1 MSNEVVSYI
10 INKILECCVYLIPI
24 FYRYILKAF
33 YRIMIITNMGNISNK
48 KYLRPVVISLLL
60 VTSVSVCSFIMSQ
73 QSFAEDYK
81 LDISIENNANVDTE
95 ADVSIKTEDDKV
107 DTTININ
114 DDTEKLKETI
124 SGEPGDKI
132 KVCLEESDDNS
143 KYCQT
148 KELPKDE
155 DSNVKFKLEYKD

>member
-1 MSNEVVSYI
+1 MDNI
-10 INKILECCVYLIPI
+10 IKDKNYL
-24 FYRYILKAF
+24 AF
-33 YRIMIITNMGNISNK
+33 NVTFI
-48 KYLRPVVISLLL
+48 ISLSMIATLFVSSFL
-60 VTSVSVCSFIMSQ
+60 VTQ

-81 LDISIENNANVDTE
+81 LDISIENDVNADSE

-107 DTTININ
+107 ETTVNIN

-124 SGEPGDKI
+124 TGEPGDNV

-155 DSNVKFKLEYKD
+155 DSTVKFKLEYKD

>member
-1 MSNEVVSYI
+1 MHNI
-10 INKILECCVYLIPI
+10 IKDKIYLGFNVTFI
-24 FYRYILKAF
+24 
-33 YRIMIITNMGNISNK
+33 
-48 KYLRPVVISLLL
+48 ISLSMIATLFVSSFL
-60 VTSVSVCSFIMSQ
+60 VSQ

-81 LDISIENNANVDTE
+81 LDISIENDANADSE
-95 ADVSIKTEDDKV
+95 ADVSIKTQDDKV
-107 DTTININ
+107 ETTVNIN

>member
-1 MSNEVVSYI
+1 MNNI
-10 INKILECCVYLIPI
+10 IKDKN
-24 FYRYILKAF
+24 
-33 YRIMIITNMGNISNK
+33 
-48 KYLRPVVISLLL
+48 YLRFNITFIISLSMIATLFVSSFL
-60 VTSVSVCSFIMSQ
+60 VT

-81 LDISIENNANVDTE
+81 LDISIENDANADSE

-107 DTTININ
+107 ETTVNIN

-124 SGEPGDKI
+124 SGEPGDNV
-132 KVCLEESDDNS
+132 KVCLEGSADNS

-155 DSNVKFKLEYKD
+155 DSTVKFKLEYKD

>member
-1 MSNEVVSYI
+1 MNNI
-10 INKILECCVYLIPI
+10 IKDKN
-24 FYRYILKAF
+24 
-33 YRIMIITNMGNISNK
+33 
-48 KYLRPVVISLLL
+48 YLRFNITFIISLSMIATLFVSSFL
-60 VTSVSVCSFIMSQ
+60 VT

-81 LDISIENNANVDTE
+81 LDISIENDANADSE

-107 DTTININ
+107 ETTVNIN

-124 SGEPGDKI
+124 SGEAGDNV
-132 KVCLEESDDNS
+132 KVCLEESADNS

-155 DSNVKFKLEYKD
+155 DSTVKFKLEYKD

>member
-1 MSNEVVSYI
+1 MNNI
-10 INKILECCVYLIPI
+10 IKDKNYLGFNVTFI
-24 FYRYILKAF
+24 
-33 YRIMIITNMGNISNK
+33 
-48 KYLRPVVISLLL
+48 ISLSMIATLFVSSFL
-60 VTSVSVCSFIMSQ
+60 VTQ

-81 LDISIENNANVDTE
+81 LDISIENDVNADSE

-107 DTTININ
+107 ETTVNIN

-124 SGEPGDKI
+124 SGEPGDNV
-132 KVCLEESDDNS
+132 KVCLEESADNS

-155 DSNVKFKLEYKD
+155 DSTVKFKLEYKD

>member
-1 MSNEVVSYI
+1 MNNI
-10 INKILECCVYLIPI
+10 IKDKN
-24 FYRYILKAF
+24 
-33 YRIMIITNMGNISNK
+33 
-48 KYLRPVVISLLL
+48 YLRFNITFIISLSMIATLFVSSFL
-60 VTSVSVCSFIMSQ
+60 VT

-81 LDISIENNANVDTE
+81 LDISIENDANADSE
-95 ADVSIKTEDDKV
+95 ADVSIKTQDDKV
-107 DTTININ
+107 ETTVNIN

-124 SGEPGDKI
+124 SGEPGDNV

-155 DSNVKFKLEYKD
+155 DSTVKFKLEYKD

>member
-1 MSNEVVSYI
+1 MNNI
-10 INKILECCVYLIPI
+10 IKDKN
-24 FYRYILKAF
+24 
-33 YRIMIITNMGNISNK
+33 
-48 KYLRPVVISLLL
+48 YLRFNITFIISLSMIATLFVSSFL
-60 VTSVSVCSFIMSQ
+60 VTQ

-81 LDISIENNANVDTE
+81 LDIAIENDANADSE

-107 DTTININ
+107 ETTVNIN

-124 SGEPGDKI
+124 SGEPGDNV

-155 DSNVKFKLEYKD
+155 DSTVKFKLEYKD

>member
-1 MSNEVVSYI
+1 MNNI
-10 INKILECCVYLIPI
+10 IKDKN
-24 FYRYILKAF
+24 
-33 YRIMIITNMGNISNK
+33 
-48 KYLRPVVISLLL
+48 YLRFNITFIISLSMIATLFVSSFL
-60 VTSVSVCSFIMSQ
+60 VTQ

-81 LDISIENNANVDTE
+81 LDISIENDVNADSE

-107 DTTININ
+107 ETTVNIN

-124 SGEPGDKI
+124 SGEPGDNV

-155 DSNVKFKLEYKD
+155 DSTVKFKLEYKD

>member
-1 MSNEVVSYI
+1 MDNIIKDKNYI
-10 INKILECCVYLIPI
+10 GFNVTFI
-24 FYRYILKAF
+24 
-33 YRIMIITNMGNISNK
+33 
-48 KYLRPVVISLLL
+48 ISLSMIATLFVSSFL
-60 VTSVSVCSFIMSQ
+60 VTQ

-81 LDISIENNANVDTE
+81 LDISIENDVNADSE

-107 DTTININ
+107 ETTVNIN

-124 SGEPGDKI
+124 TGEPGDNV

-155 DSNVKFKLEYKD
+155 DSTVKFKLEYKD

>member
-1 MSNEVVSYI
+1 MDNI
-10 INKILECCVYLIPI
+10 IKDKNYLGFNVTFI
-24 FYRYILKAF
+24 
-33 YRIMIITNMGNISNK
+33 
-48 KYLRPVVISLLL
+48 ISLSMIATLFVSSFL
-60 VTSVSVCSFIMSQ
+60 VTQ

-81 LDISIENNANVDTE
+81 LDISIENDVNADSE

-107 DTTININ
+107 ETTVNIN

-124 SGEPGDKI
+124 TGEPGDNV

-155 DSNVKFKLEYKD
+155 DSTVKFKLEYKD

>member
-1 MSNEVVSYI
+1 MIATLFVSS
-10 INKILECCVYLIPI
+10 
-24 FYRYILKAF
+24 F
-33 YRIMIITNMGNISNK
+33 
-48 KYLRPVVISLLL
+48 L
-60 VTSVSVCSFIMSQ
+60 VTQ

-81 LDISIENNANVDTE
+81 LDISIENDVNADSE

-107 DTTININ
+107 ETTVNIN

-124 SGEPGDKI
+124 TGEPGDNV

-155 DSNVKFKLEYKD
+155 DSTVKFKLEYKD

>member
-1 MSNEVVSYI
+1 MDNI
-10 INKILECCVYLIPI
+10 IKDKNCLGFNVTFI
-24 FYRYILKAF
+24 
-33 YRIMIITNMGNISNK
+33 
-48 KYLRPVVISLLL
+48 ISLSMIATLFVSSFL
-60 VTSVSVCSFIMSQ
+60 VTQ

-81 LDISIENNANVDTE
+81 LDISIENDVNADSE

-107 DTTININ
+107 ETTVNIN

-124 SGEPGDKI
+124 TGEPGDNV

-155 DSNVKFKLEYKD
+155 DSTVKFKLEYKD

>member
-1 MSNEVVSYI
+1 MDNI
-10 INKILECCVYLIPI
+10 IKDKNYLGFNVTFI
-24 FYRYILKAF
+24 
-33 YRIMIITNMGNISNK
+33 
-48 KYLRPVVISLLL
+48 ISLSMIATLFVSSFL
-60 VTSVSVCSFIMSQ
+60 VTQ

-81 LDISIENNANVDTE
+81 LDISIENDVNADSE

-107 DTTININ
+107 ETTVNIN

-124 SGEPGDKI
+124 TGEPGDNV

-155 DSNVKFKLEYKD
+155 DSTIKFKLEYKD

>member
-1 MSNEVVSYI
+1 MNNI
-10 INKILECCVYLIPI
+10 IKDKNYLG
-24 FYRYILKAF
+24 FN
-33 YRIMIITNMGNISNK
+33 ITFI
-48 KYLRPVVISLLL
+48 ISLSMIATLFVSSFL
-60 VTSVSVCSFIMSQ
+60 VSQ

-81 LDISIENNANVDTE
+81 LDISIENDANADSE
-95 ADVSIKTEDDKV
+95 ADVSIKTQDDKV
-107 DTTININ
+107 ETSVNIN

-124 SGEPGDKI
+124 SGEPGDDV

>member
-1 MSNEVVSYI
+1 MNNI
-10 INKILECCVYLIPI
+10 IKDKNYLGFNVTFI
-24 FYRYILKAF
+24 
-33 YRIMIITNMGNISNK
+33 
-48 KYLRPVVISLLL
+48 ISLSMIATLFVSSFL
-60 VTSVSVCSFIMSQ
+60 VTQ

-81 LDISIENNANVDTE
+81 LDISIENDVNADSE

-107 DTTININ
+107 ETTVNIN

-124 SGEPGDKI
+124 TGEPGDNV

-148 KELPKDE
+148 KDLPKDE
-155 DSNVKFKLEYKD
+155 DSTVKFKLEYKD

>member
-1 MSNEVVSYI
+1 MNNI
-10 INKILECCVYLIPI
+10 IKDKNYLGFNVTFI
-24 FYRYILKAF
+24 
-33 YRIMIITNMGNISNK
+33 
-48 KYLRPVVISLLL
+48 ISLSMIAALFVSSLL
-60 VTSVSVCSFIMSQ
+60 VTQ

-81 LDISIENNANVDTE
+81 LDISIENDANTDSE

-107 DTTININ
+107 ETTVNIN

-124 SGEPGDKI
+124 TGEPGDNV

-148 KELPKDE
+148 KDLPKDE
-155 DSNVKFKLEYKD
+155 DSTVKFKLEYKD

>member
-1 MSNEVVSYI
+1 MDNI
-10 INKILECCVYLIPI
+10 IKDKNYLGLNVTFI
-24 FYRYILKAF
+24 
-33 YRIMIITNMGNISNK
+33 
-48 KYLRPVVISLLL
+48 ISLSMIATLFVSSFL
-60 VTSVSVCSFIMSQ
+60 VTQ

-81 LDISIENNANVDTE
+81 LDISIENDVNADSE

-107 DTTININ
+107 ETTVNIN

-124 SGEPGDKI
+124 TGEPGDNV

-155 DSNVKFKLEYKD
+155 DSTVKFKLEYKD

>member
-1 MSNEVVSYI
+1 MNNI
-10 INKILECCVYLIPI
+10 IKDKN
-24 FYRYILKAF
+24 
-33 YRIMIITNMGNISNK
+33 
-48 KYLRPVVISLLL
+48 YLRFNITFIISLSMIATLFVSSFL
-60 VTSVSVCSFIMSQ
+60 VT

-81 LDISIENNANVDTE
+81 LDISIENDANADSE
-95 ADVSIKTEDDKV
+95 ADVSIKTQDDKV
-107 DTTININ
+107 ETTVNIN

-124 SGEPGDKI
+124 TGEPGDNV

-155 DSNVKFKLEYKD
+155 DSTVKFKLEYKD

>member
-1 MSNEVVSYI
+1 MDNI
-10 INKILECCVYLIPI
+10 IKDKNYLGFNVTFI
-24 FYRYILKAF
+24 
-33 YRIMIITNMGNISNK
+33 
-48 KYLRPVVISLLL
+48 ISLSMIATLFVSPFL
-60 VTSVSVCSFIMSQ
+60 VTQ

-81 LDISIENNANVDTE
+81 LDISIENDVNADSE

-107 DTTININ
+107 ETTVNIN

-124 SGEPGDKI
+124 TGEPGDNV

-155 DSNVKFKLEYKD
+155 DSTVKFKLEYKD

>member
-1 MSNEVVSYI
+1 MNNI
-10 INKILECCVYLIPI
+10 IKDKNYLG
-24 FYRYILKAF
+24 FN
-33 YRIMIITNMGNISNK
+33 ITFI
-48 KYLRPVVISLLL
+48 ISLSMIATLFVSSFL
-60 VTSVSVCSFIMSQ
+60 VT

-81 LDISIENNANVDTE
+81 LDISIENDANADSE

-107 DTTININ
+107 ETTVNIN

-124 SGEPGDKI
+124 AGEPGDNV

-155 DSNVKFKLEYKD
+155 DSTVKFKLEYKD

>member
-1 MSNEVVSYI
+1 MDNI
-10 INKILECCVYLIPI
+10 IKDKIYLGFNVTFI
-24 FYRYILKAF
+24 
-33 YRIMIITNMGNISNK
+33 
-48 KYLRPVVISLLL
+48 ISLSMIATLFVSSFL
-60 VTSVSVCSFIMSQ
+60 VTQ

-81 LDISIENNANVDTE
+81 LYISIENDVSADSE

-107 DTTININ
+107 ETTVNIN

-124 SGEPGDKI
+124 TGEPGDNV

-148 KELPKDE
+148 KELPKDD
-155 DSNVKFKLEYKD
+155 DSTVKFKLEYKD

>member
-1 MSNEVVSYI
+1 MNNI
-10 INKILECCVYLIPI
+10 IKDKNYLG
-24 FYRYILKAF
+24 FN
-33 YRIMIITNMGNISNK
+33 ITFI
-48 KYLRPVVISLLL
+48 ISLSMIATLFVSSFL
-60 VTSVSVCSFIMSQ
+60 VSQ

-81 LDISIENNANVDTE
+81 LDISIENDANADSE

-107 DTTININ
+107 ETTVNIN

-124 SGEPGDKI
+124 TGEPGDNV

-148 KELPKDE
+148 KELPKDD
-155 DSNVKFKLEYKD
+155 DSTVKFKLEYKD

>member
-1 MSNEVVSYI
+1 MDNI
-10 INKILECCVYLIPI
+10 IKDKNYLGFNVTFI
-24 FYRYILKAF
+24 
-33 YRIMIITNMGNISNK
+33 
-48 KYLRPVVISLLL
+48 ISLSMIATLFVSSFL
-60 VTSVSVCSFIMSQ
+60 VSQ

-81 LDISIENNANVDTE
+81 LDISIENDVNADSE

-107 DTTININ
+107 ETTLNIN

-124 SGEPGDKI
+124 TGEPGDNV

-155 DSNVKFKLEYKD
+155 DSTVKFKLEYKD

>member
-1 MSNEVVSYI
+1 MDDMI
-10 INKILECCVYLIPI
+10 KKNK
-24 FYRYILKAF
+24 
-33 YRIMIITNMGNISNK
+33 N
-48 KYLRPVVISLLL
+48 YLRLNLPLVLSLLMIA
-60 VTSVSVCSFIMSQ
+60 TVSAFSSIMSQ

-81 LDISIENNANVDTE
+81 LDISIENDANVDTE
-95 ADVSIKTEDDKV
+95 ADVSIKTEDDKIE
-107 DTTININ
+107 TTLDLN

-124 SGEPGDKI
+124 SGEPGDKV

>member
-1 MSNEVVSYI
+1 MDNI
-10 INKILECCVYLIPI
+10 IKDKNCL
-24 FYRYILKAF
+24 AF
-33 YRIMIITNMGNISNK
+33 NVTFI
-48 KYLRPVVISLLL
+48 ISLSMIATLFVSSFL
-60 VTSVSVCSFIMSQ
+60 VTQ

-81 LDISIENNANVDTE
+81 LDISIENDVNADSE
-95 ADVSIKTEDDKV
+95 ADVTIKTEDDKV
-107 DTTININ
+107 ETTVNIN

-124 SGEPGDKI
+124 TGEPGDNV

-155 DSNVKFKLEYKD
+155 DSTVKFKLEYKD

>member
-1 MSNEVVSYI
+1 MDNI
-10 INKILECCVYLIPI
+10 IKDKNYL
-24 FYRYILKAF
+24 AF
-33 YRIMIITNMGNISNK
+33 NVTFI
-48 KYLRPVVISLLL
+48 ISLSMIATLFVSSFL
-60 VTSVSVCSFIMSQ
+60 VTQ

-81 LDISIENNANVDTE
+81 LDISIENDVNANSE

-107 DTTININ
+107 ETTVNIN

-124 SGEPGDKI
+124 TGEPGDNV

-155 DSNVKFKLEYKD
+155 DSTVKFKLEYKD

>member
-1 MSNEVVSYI
+1 MDNI
-10 INKILECCVYLIPI
+10 IKDKNYLGFNVTFI
-24 FYRYILKAF
+24 
-33 YRIMIITNMGNISNK
+33 
-48 KYLRPVVISLLL
+48 ISLSMIATLFVSSFL
-60 VTSVSVCSFIMSQ
+60 VSQ

-81 LDISIENNANVDTE
+81 LDISIENDVNADSE

-107 DTTININ
+107 ETTVNIN

-124 SGEPGDKI
+124 TGEPGDNV

-155 DSNVKFKLEYKD
+155 DSTVKFKLEYKD

>member
-1 MSNEVVSYI
+1 MDNI
-10 INKILECCVYLIPI
+10 IKDKNYLGFNVTFI
-24 FYRYILKAF
+24 
-33 YRIMIITNMGNISNK
+33 
-48 KYLRPVVISLLL
+48 ISLSMIGALFVSSFL
-60 VTSVSVCSFIMSQ
+60 VTQ

-81 LDISIENNANVDTE
+81 LDISIENDSNADSE
-95 ADVSIKTEDDKV
+95 ADVSIKTEDDNV
-107 DTTININ
+107 ETTVNIN

-124 SGEPGDKI
+124 SGEPGDNV

-155 DSNVKFKLEYKD
+155 DSTIKFKLEYKD

>member
-1 MSNEVVSYI
+1 MNNI
-10 INKILECCVYLIPI
+10 IKDKNYLG
-24 FYRYILKAF
+24 FN
-33 YRIMIITNMGNISNK
+33 ITFI
-48 KYLRPVVISLLL
+48 ISLSMIATLFVSSFL
-60 VTSVSVCSFIMSQ
+60 VSQ

-81 LDISIENNANVDTE
+81 LDISIENDANADSE
-95 ADVSIKTEDDKV
+95 ADVSIKTQDDKV
-107 DTTININ
+107 ETTVNIN

-124 SGEPGDKI
+124 SGEPGDDV

-155 DSNVKFKLEYKD
+155 DSTVKFKLEYKD

>member
-1 MSNEVVSYI
+1 MDNI
-10 INKILECCVYLIPI
+10 IKDKNCL
-24 FYRYILKAF
+24 AF
-33 YRIMIITNMGNISNK
+33 NVTFI
-48 KYLRPVVISLLL
+48 ISLSMIATLFVSSFL
-60 VTSVSVCSFIMSQ
+60 VTQ

-81 LDISIENNANVDTE
+81 LDISIENDVNADSE

-107 DTTININ
+107 ETTVNIN

-124 SGEPGDKI
+124 TGEPGDNV

-155 DSNVKFKLEYKD
+155 DSTVKFKLEYKD